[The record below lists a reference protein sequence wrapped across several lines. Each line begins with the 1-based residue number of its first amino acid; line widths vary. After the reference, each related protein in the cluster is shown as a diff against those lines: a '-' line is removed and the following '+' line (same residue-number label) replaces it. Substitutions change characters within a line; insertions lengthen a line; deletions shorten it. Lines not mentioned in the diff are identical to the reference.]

1 VARKSTHTSR
11 TKAGADIVGKRKW
24 WICILLLLATV
35 LNYLDRQVLSLT
47 AEHVMAEFGLDKEGF
62 GRVLGA
68 FRYSYA
74 LVQVFGGWIVD
85 AFGAR
90 WVFPGAVGLWSIAGM
105 ATAFA
110 PTFSTLLMCRV
121 VLGVGEAFNW
131 PCALKVTERLLEPKD
146 RPLANGLF
154 NSGTA
159 VGAMIAPLLV
169 TGLVLNYGWRSPFV
183 VAGALGAVWVIA
195 WYVSTRNLA
204 LAREQLKVAE
214 VPAVMGRILRLR
226 AFWLLATSAVVV
238 NGVSY
243 FLADWIPLYLK
254 TERGFSF
261 SVGNALS
268 ILVYAGLDGGN
279 LLAGVFVRRAVHRGW
294 SVAAARNRALLCA
307 CTLMSTAV
315 LAGWTKANAIA
326 LVCLVLTAVG
336 VAMFL
341 VIYLTLVQDLDPQ
354 HIGTAAGMLG
364 GLGNLAYGAV
374 SPYIG
379 RLADAN
385 QSAVTFGMIA
395 VLPWLAYFTIS
406 SVVRR
411 PAA

>member
-1 VARKSTHTSR
+1 M
-11 TKAGADIVGKRKW
+11 AGRRKW
-24 WICILLLLATV
+24 WIAILLLLATV

-85 AFGAR
+85 AFGAK

-105 ATAFA
+105 MTAFA
-110 PTFSTLLMCRV
+110 PVFSMLLLCRV

-146 RPLANGLF
+146 RALANGLF

-159 VGAMIAPLLV
+159 LGAMLAPLLV
-169 TGLVLNYGWRSPFV
+169 TGLVLNFGWRSPFV
-183 VAGALGAVWVIA
+183 VAGALGAIWIVVWYA
-195 WYVSTRNLA
+195 STRTLS
-204 LAREQLKVAE
+204 LAREQLRIAE
-214 VPAVMGRILRLR
+214 VPAVMGRILRQR

-268 ILVYAGLDGGN
+268 ILVYAGLDAGN
-279 LLAGVFVRRAVHRGW
+279 LLAGVFVRRAVKGGL
-294 SVAAARNRALLCA
+294 SVAVARNRALVCA
-307 CTLMSTAV
+307 CVLMSTAV
-315 LAGWTKANAIA
+315 LAGWTNVNALA
-326 LVCLVLTAVG
+326 LCCLVLTAIG

-341 VIYLTLVQDLDPQ
+341 VIYLTLVQDLDPR

-364 GLGNLAYGAV
+364 GLGNLAYGVV

-379 RLADAN
+379 RLADSN
-385 QSAVTFGMIA
+385 QSSFTFGMIA
-395 VLPWLAYFTIS
+395 VLPWLAYLTIAG
-406 SVVRR
+406 VVRR
-411 PAA
+411 PAE